1 VPAPIL
7 NNGLRLISEIM
18 YKLSIYFI
26 LLAWAAIL
34 LSCGEEAP
42 APPACSTPPQIAAI
56 EVVNATCS
64 AANGSLVVKADS
76 GTGSLTYSLNGK
88 AFQSSNIFEQLP
100 AGSYTIEVKDEED
113 CLVSQEVE
121 IGEQSTLSVAVVS
134 TTESGCGHSEGSV
147 QLSAAGGEAAY
158 SYSLDGEA
166 YQEKG
171 IFERLEAKEYSAY
184 VKDAAGCVETE
195 MFAIR
200 SGISFDAS
208 VKSIIETNCAISGC
222 HVAGTGRSDFTQFS
236 VIQDKAST
244 IKNYTQSG
252 YMPPQGSGKSLS
264 SDEIAAIA
272 CWVNDGAPQN

>member
-1 VPAPIL
+1 
-7 NNGLRLISEIM
+7 M
-18 YKLSIYFI
+18 YKLSVYFI
-26 LLAWAAIL
+26 LFAWAAIL

-42 APPACSTPPQIAAI
+42 APPPPCSTPPQIAAI

-76 GTGSLTYSLNGK
+76 GTGSLTYSLKGK
-88 AFQSSNIFEQLP
+88 AFQASSTFEQLA
-100 AGSYTIEVKDEED
+100 AGSYTIEVKDEEG
-113 CLVSQEVE
+113 CVASQEAE
-121 IGEQSTLSVAVVS
+121 IGEQNTLSVAVVT

-166 YQEKG
+166 YQEEG
-171 IFERLEAKEYSAY
+171 IFEGLEAKEYTAH

-195 MFAIR
+195 AFAIK

-222 HVAGTGRSDFTQFS
+222 HVAGTGRSDLTQFS
-236 VIQDKAST
+236 EIQKRAST

-252 YMPPQGSGKSLS
+252 YMPPQSSGKSLS
-264 SDEIAAIA
+264 NEEIAAIA